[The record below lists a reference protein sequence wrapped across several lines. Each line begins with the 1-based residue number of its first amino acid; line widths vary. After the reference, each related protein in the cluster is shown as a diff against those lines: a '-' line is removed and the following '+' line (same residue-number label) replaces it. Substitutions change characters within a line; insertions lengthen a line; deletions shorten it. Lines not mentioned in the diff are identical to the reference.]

1 MISVYHL
8 AEGSLASQLK
18 QWILT
23 WAHVSVLVYEWIEN
37 PVACTLRVQVGP
49 SSLMLFL
56 LMIKVKRF
64 SCSLSAHNWENN
76 GCRWVTKLMD
86 N

>member
-8 AEGSLASQLK
+8 VEGSLTSQFE

-23 WAHVSVLVYEWIEN
+23 WAHVSILVYKWIDN
-37 PVACTLRVQVGP
+37 LIACTLRVQVGP
-49 SSLMLFL
+49 SSLTLFL

-64 SCSLSAHNWENN
+64 SCSLFA
-76 GCRWVTKLMD
+76 D